1 MSLEFLKESRILLV
15 EDQLIIAMDV
25 EFMLSDHG
33 VAATDT
39 ATSSTEAFEVL
50 ATVRPDAALL
60 DFNLGQETSLPIADH
75 LFENGIPFVFA
86 TGYGDNS
93 MIPEK
98 FSHVPIV
105 SKPYDVNTL
114 IATLSDA
121 MAGVRRS
128 S

>member
-1 MSLEFLKESRILLV
+1 MSLDYIKGSRILIV

-50 ATVRPDAALL
+50 ATTRPDAAVL
-60 DFNLGQETSLPIADH
+60 DFNLGSETSLPIADH
-75 LFENGIPFVFA
+75 LLANGIPFVFA

-93 MIPEK
+93 MIPDK
-98 FSHVPIV
+98 FAEIPIV
-105 SKPYDVNTL
+105 SKPYDANRLVT
-114 IATLSDA
+114 TLSSA
-121 MAGVRRS
+121 IANAPRAR
-128 S
+128 